1 LTAVANSCFES
12 ARGKRRA
19 RIATILVIDDE
30 AEVRQTL
37 ARMLAGHAVHEA
49 ADGGAGLA
57 LAAELAPD
65 LVVTDI
71 LMPEKEGI
79 ETIRE
84 LRRAHPRVRIL
95 AISGGGQSGTLD
107 FLDMARALG
116 ADAAL
121 AKPFRRSELLEMV
134 ERLLGD

>member
-1 LTAVANSCFES
+1 M
-12 ARGKRRA
+12 RDPPKRRA

-37 ARMLAGHAVHEA
+37 VRMLVGHAVHEA

-57 LAAELAPD
+57 LAAELTPD

-84 LRRAHPRVRIL
+84 LRRAHPSVRIL

-121 AKPFRRSELLEMV
+121 AKPFRRGELIETID
-134 ERLLGD
+134 RLLAE